1 MKCPKCGYNSFEYN
15 DNCPKCL
22 NDLTGYKAT
31 YGLKAMALPLA
42 ARTDM
47 ARSMAS
53 ELHADSHAPEDTD
66 MASDI
71 FSFDLGDDGPET
83 PQGGGPVH
91 DPFSFDDEPGDAFGS
106 GFGGF
111 SFGDE
116 QEGQKSAQAKAEED
130 AFASLLESTPQKSAA
145 APAGK
150 PAAAAAH
157 DEFDLENF
165 SWDDTPDPAS
175 DDKGGAPRE
184 DDFGSLFG
192 GTKK

>member
-22 NDLTGYKAT
+22 NDLTDYKAT
-31 YGLKAMALPLA
+31 YGLKAMVLPLA

-53 ELHADSHAPEDTD
+53 EALADNHSAEDTD
-66 MASDI
+66 MTADI
-71 FSFDLGDDGPET
+71 FSFDLGDDGPEASS
-83 PQGGGPVH
+83 QGGGAVH
-91 DPFSFDDEPGDAFGS
+91 DPFSFDDEPGDSLGT
-106 GFGGF
+106 GFGDL
-111 SFGDE
+111 SFGE
-116 QEGQKSAQAKAEED
+116 EQKSAQAKAEED
-130 AFASLLESTPQKSAA
+130 AFSSLLETTPHKSTA

-150 PAAAAAH
+150 PAAVAAN

-165 SWDDTPDPAS
+165 SWDDTPGSAS
-175 DDKGGAPRE
+175 DDKGGSKPRE

>member
-31 YGLKAMALPLA
+31 YGLKAMALPLT

-47 ARSMAS
+47 ARSMSIEA
-53 ELHADSHAPEDTD
+53 HADNHAAEDTD
-66 MASDI
+66 MTSDI
-71 FSFDLGDDGPET
+71 FSFDLGDDEPET
-83 PQGGGPVH
+83 PQGSGH
-91 DPFSFDDEPGDAFGS
+91 DPFSFDDEPGS
-106 GFGGF
+106 GLGGL

-116 QEGQKSAQAKAEED
+116 PKSAQAQAEED
-130 AFASLLESTPQKSAA
+130 AFSSLLETTPHKSAA

-150 PAAAAAH
+150 SAAAAAN

-165 SWDDTPDPAS
+165 SWDDTPGPAS
-175 DDKGGAPRE
+175 DDKGGKPRE

-192 GTKK
+192 GAKK